1 MKTLKNN
8 PASFHYHTILK
19 DAVINPT
26 KAYFLNSW
34 QCSSPDECQE
44 YAIAILRKKFDYS
57 EKLRRMKM
65 RLIIEVKNVYGVPR
79 VYPVCAKSHS
89 FARIAGLKTLS
100 PEVIEEIKKMGY
112 KLTEEKKEI

>member
-1 MKTLKNN
+1 VRQLNTVDTIRETLTESNTRRKIINIVLALTRASDTLK
-8 PASFHYHTILK
+8 A
-19 DAVINPT
+19 
-26 KAYFLNSW
+26 
-34 QCSSPDECQE
+34 E
-44 YAIAILRKKFDYS
+44 RKM
-57 EKLRRMKM
+57 KL
-65 RLIIEVKNVYGVPR
+65 IVEIKNVYGVPR

>member
-8 PASFHYHTILK
+8 PASFHYHLILK

-26 KAYFLNSW
+26 KAYFFNSW

-57 EKLRRMKM
+57 DNQIVKLIKKRRINKM
-65 RLIIEVKNVYGVPR
+65 NNTDTNKRLICTVNI
-79 VYPVCAKSHS
+79 
-89 FARIAGLKTLS
+89 
-100 PEVIEEIKKMGY
+100 
-112 KLTEEKKEI
+112 

>member
-1 MKTLKNN
+1 
-8 PASFHYHTILK
+8 
-19 DAVINPT
+19 
-26 KAYFLNSW
+26 
-34 QCSSPDECQE
+34 
-44 YAIAILRKKFDYS
+44 
-57 EKLRRMKM
+57 M

-112 KLTEEKKEI
+112 KLTEEKKEIWS

>member
-1 MKTLKNN
+1 M
-8 PASFHYHTILK
+8 K

-57 EKLRRMKM
+57 DNQIVKL
-65 RLIIEVKNVYGVPR
+65 
-79 VYPVCAKSHS
+79 
-89 FARIAGLKTLS
+89 
-100 PEVIEEIKKMGY
+100 IKRG
-112 KLTEEKKEI
+112 E

>member
-8 PASFHYHTILK
+8 PASFHYHSILK
-19 DAVINPT
+19 DAVINPA

-57 EKLRRMKM
+57 DNQIVKL
-65 RLIIEVKNVYGVPR
+65 
-79 VYPVCAKSHS
+79 
-89 FARIAGLKTLS
+89 
-100 PEVIEEIKKMGY
+100 IKRGK
-112 KLTEEKKEI
+112 

>member
-34 QCSSPDECQE
+34 QCSSPDESGICN
-44 YAIAILRKKFDYS
+44 S
-57 EKLRRMKM
+57 
-65 RLIIEVKNVYGVPR
+65 N
-79 VYPVCAKSHS
+79 
-89 FARIAGLKTLS
+89 
-100 PEVIEEIKKMGY
+100 IKK
-112 KLTEEKKEI
+112 KI